1 MTQPRWD
8 DNKQILTIA
17 SQMKPIVC
25 RVDILRFVLFWLLT
39 KPRRISIKSG
49 HCPWG
54 NSTAAIAET
63 TVEAKVPAFWLVDPR
78 VMRESCFIFVFVS
91 LLRESHLLMLSV
103 CRTLSYDR
111 SKWVKKRPWRKKEL
125 TRAVKAFLS
134 ARLAALRTCRGVLSS
149 LRTDES
155 ISMYSGYIETD
166 HQKGVENEVRTQIWR
181 T

>member
-1 MTQPRWD
+1 MSQPKWD
-8 DNKQILTIA
+8 DNKKGLTIA

-78 VMRESCFIFVFVS
+78 VMRESCLIFVLVS
-91 LLRESHLLMLSV
+91 LLRESHLWMLSV
-103 CRTLSYDR
+103 CRKLSYDR
-111 SKWVKKRPWRKKEL
+111 SMWVKKRPKKGRNNWSTYTSRQGVFECK
-125 TRAVKAFLS
+125 TGGITHMQRRALV
-134 ARLAALRTCRGVLSS
+134 T
-149 LRTDES
+149 
-155 ISMYSGYIETD
+155 
-166 HQKGVENEVRTQIWR
+166 
-181 T
+181 